1 MMYERKYMTISDG
14 NFELCVLTIAKETGL
29 DANLVAEK
37 VKELI
42 REAEERG
49 DLKDGQ
55 LVVGY
60 LAQVPDIMDNLDS
73 TMVLKLQEVVDK
85 MCYVEPLLLPAKP
98 SCPQYIERL
107 HPYRKHGGH
116 GKPNYWHRIRSNP
129 RQR

>member
-14 NFELCVLTIAKETGL
+14 NFELCVLTIAEETGL

-42 REAEERG
+42 CEAEKKG

-60 LAQVPDIMDNLDS
+60 LAQVPDIADNLES
-73 TMVLKLQEVVDK
+73 MALKLQDVMDK
-85 MCYVEPLLLPAKP
+85 MCYVEHLLLPAKP

>member
-1 MMYERKYMTISDG
+1 MTISDG
-14 NFELCVLTIAKETGL
+14 NFELCVLTIAEETGL

-42 REAEERG
+42 CEAEKKG

-60 LAQVPDIMDNLDS
+60 LAQVPDIADNLES
-73 TMVLKLQEVVDK
+73 MALKLQDVMDK
-85 MCYVEPLLLPAKP
+85 MCYVEHLLLPAKP

>member
-1 MMYERKYMTISDG
+1 MYERKYMTISDG
-14 NFELCVLTIAKETGL
+14 NFELCVLTIAEETGL

-37 VKELI
+37 GKELI
-42 REAEERG
+42 CEAEKRG

-60 LAQVPDIMDNLDS
+60 LAQVPDIADDLESMA
-73 TMVLKLQEVVDK
+73 LKLQDVMDK
-85 MCYVEPLLLPAKP
+85 MCYVEPLLHPAKP
-98 SCPQYIERL
+98 ECPQYTKKL
-107 HPYRKHGGH
+107 HPYKKHESH

>member
-1 MMYERKYMTISDG
+1 MMYERKYITISDG
-14 NFELCVLTIAKETGL
+14 NFELCVLTIAEETGL

-42 REAEERG
+42 CEAEKRG

-73 TMVLKLQEVVDK
+73 AMVLKLQEVVDQ
-85 MCYVEPLLLPAKP
+85 EAAPIQEA
-98 SCPQYIERL
+98 
-107 HPYRKHGGH
+107 
-116 GKPNYWHRIRSNP
+116 
-129 RQR
+129 

>member
-1 MMYERKYMTISDG
+1 MMYERKYVTISG
-14 NFELCVLTIAKETGL
+14 SNYELCILQIADETGL
-29 DANLVAEK
+29 DANLVEEK
-37 VKELI
+37 VKELF

-60 LAQVPDIMDNLDS
+60 IAQVPDIADNLES
-73 TMVLKLQEVVDK
+73 MALKLQEVVDK

-107 HPYRKHGGH
+107 HQYRKHGGH